1 MSHRLCPLLSTVPC
15 GGVSAV
21 SWVQLKAGLRT
32 PDRLLTGVLLP
43 LRSVREKMKK
53 QMLMTP
59 RMITPEISALVTVFI
74 WKTGAFRWARAV
86 QAQRNNQI
94 WSYFYQLFSTNP

>member
-1 MSHRLCPLLSTVPC
+1 MTTCTNIMSHQLCPLLSSDTC
-15 GGVSAV
+15 GEVSAV
-21 SWVQLKAGLRT
+21 SWVQLKDGLRT

-59 RMITPEISALVTVFI
+59 RMITPEMSALVTVFI
-74 WKTGAFRWARAV
+74 WKTGTFRWAGAA
-86 QAQRNNQI
+86 QTQRNNQI
-94 WSYFYQLFSTNP
+94 WS